1 MHWFLHSVHL
11 LTSAWHQGALV
22 PRGAGAKRKSSSA
35 AATNPTSNSS
45 QPSHVEVFVIED
57 SSDDDDTTK
66 PDTAT
71 SWSRSLA
78 KKIRIKNEPAHAYDT
93 ALVTAP
99 SSNGKNPAPAP
110 EAADAACMVVQ
121 PDDAA
126 TDAATEYG
134 AHNTGVKIDD
144 DLEITE
150 QKGMD
155 PSVIAHSRS
164 QCLKHDW
171 RAGTNTQKKND
182 YCNHCYCFV
191 CQ

>member
-1 MHWFLHSVHL
+1 MYLEL
-11 LTSAWHQGALV
+11 RLRREDEDQERAA
-22 PRGAGAKRKSSSA
+22 RRRKE
-35 AATNPTSNSS
+35 
-45 QPSHVEVFVIED
+45 PS
-57 SSDDDDTTK
+57 T
-66 PDTAT
+66 
-71 SWSRSLA
+71 
-78 KKIRIKNEPAHAYDT
+78 
-93 ALVTAP
+93 
-99 SSNGKNPAPAP
+99 

-121 PDDAA
+121 PDDAT
-126 TDAATEYG
+126 TDAATEHG

-171 RAGTNTQKKND
+171 QAGTKTQKRNEC
-182 YCNHCYCFV
+182 CNHCYCFV